1 MHTVIILSKHSSD
14 LLREYRYLFQPF
26 VDKGAISFCDWNE
39 SGTDLETSVPD
50 LYKQIRGKVDWRTV
64 IVSAEPVYGNRKGP
78 VPDEKNPFDFPAE
91 AAKAAED
98 AVPQDSAIP
107 LVRLTHMICGYPA
120 APVKNFEEAYEYVDV
135 ETGVTHRVRA
145 SELSREE
152 FYALS

>member
-78 VPDEKNPFDFPAE
+78 VPDERIHLIFRQRLQKQRRMPCRRT
-91 AAKAAED
+91 
-98 AVPQDSAIP
+98 
-107 LVRLTHMICGYPA
+107 VRYHWC
-120 APVKNFEEAYEYVDV
+120 V
-135 ETGVTHRVRA
+135 
-145 SELSREE
+145 
-152 FYALS
+152 

>member
-50 LYKQIRGKVDWRTV
+50 LYKQIRGKVDWRAV

-78 VPDEKNPFDFPAE
+78 VPDEKNPFDFPVE

-135 ETGVTHRVRA
+135 ETGATHR
-145 SELSREE
+145 
-152 FYALS
+152 

>member
-1 MHTVIILSKHSSD
+1 MT
-14 LLREYRYLFQPF
+14 
-26 VDKGAISFCDWNE
+26 GNE

-135 ETGVTHRVRA
+135 ETWSDSQSKSFRTFQRRVLCPVRTIP
-145 SELSREE
+145 
-152 FYALS
+152 